1 MPNPAAIFLKAI
13 LFFAVA
19 VVLFQFAQQVG
30 TVEVTMF
37 ADGTM
42 TTSAVSADDPIYRA
56 ELELARKKAMW
67 VYVLAGC
74 TALIGILM
82 VRKSVR
88 IYRKTRLA

>member
-13 LFFAVA
+13 LCFAIA
-19 VVLFQFAQQVG
+19 VVLFQFAQQIG
-30 TVEVTMF
+30 TVEVTLF

-74 TALIGILM
+74 TALIGIFM

-88 IYRKTRLA
+88 IYRKTRTA